1 MRGTRGDD
9 GPLTPCVIPA
19 ELHGQVL
26 KYVYHPSRLRVLK
39 KCVTAAG
46 TIVKIRKEWD
56 GDYHVMLSLDGPYSG
71 LLRAGQVNLVVE
83 VIPHD
88 QPRVHVK
95 RVGTH
100 VTVTGAHVYDTIH
113 AWNEIHPVWSLT

>member
-1 MRGTRGDD
+1 MTS
-9 GPLTPCVIPA
+9 PCVIPP

-56 GDYHVMLSLDGPYSG
+56 GDYHV
-71 LLRAGQVNLVVE
+71 LLAPDVQYVKLLKAGQTLLVCE

-113 AWNEIHPVWSLT
+113 KWQEIHPCWSMESV